1 MSISAYVFVECTRG
15 KPSQVADALLKIP
28 GVEMAHAVTGA
39 YDVIA
44 FVTVESMGALA
55 DVLSRR
61 IHGLAGV
68 LKTTTNVVVEA
79 GGAGTATRGDR
90 GRRA

>member
-1 MSISAYVFVECTRG
+1 MTVQAYVFVECAPG
-15 KPSQVADALLKIP
+15 KPIQLADALMKVA

-44 FVTVESMGALA
+44 FVRAESMA
-55 DVLSRR
+55 DLGDLLSRQ
-61 IHGLAGV
+61 IHRLPGV
-68 LKTTTNVVVEA
+68 LKTTTNVVVQGSA
-79 GGAGTATRGDR
+79 ANDSTPTDR

>member
-1 MSISAYVFVECTRG
+1 MTVQAYVFVECAPG
-15 KPSQVADALLKIP
+15 KPIELAHALTKIA

-44 FVTVESMGALA
+44 FVRAESMAGLG
-55 DVLSRR
+55 DLLSRH
-61 IHGLAGV
+61 IHGLPGV
-68 LKTTTNVVVEA
+68 LKTTTNVVVH
-79 GGAGTATRGDR
+79 GASADDSTGSGR

>member
-1 MSISAYVFVECTRG
+1 MTVQAYVFVECAPG
-15 KPSQVADALLKIP
+15 KPIQLADTLTKVA

-44 FVTVESMGALA
+44 FVRAESMA
-55 DVLSRR
+55 DLGDLISRH
-61 IHGLAGV
+61 IHRLPGV
-68 LKTTTNVVVEA
+68 LKTTTNVVVQ
-79 GGAGTATRGDR
+79 GTVAHGSTGSDR

>member
-1 MSISAYVFVECTRG
+1 MTVQAYVFVECAPG
-15 KPSQVADALLKIP
+15 KPIQLADVLTKVA

-44 FVTVESMGALA
+44 FVRAESMA
-55 DVLSRR
+55 DLGDLISRH
-61 IHGLAGV
+61 IHRLPGV
-68 LKTTTNVVVEA
+68 LKTTTNVVVQGVA
-79 GGAGTATRGDR
+79 GHGSSGSDR